1 MITANDTATINYK
14 NELFRKGIHLC
25 SLSIPVIYYFVTREL
40 ALKILIP
47 LAVLSTAIDLGRYY
61 YKPLA
66 DIFYPLFG
74 FLLRNH
80 EKDSAKKNLSGAT
93 YVLLS
98 AVLVV
103 VLFPKI
109 FVVTGFATLILGDMA
124 AALIGRKFGK
134 TRFLA
139 KSLEGTT
146 AFFVVGCI
154 IVLLAP
160 KLENHILEYLI
171 GFFSI
176 SIGAIVENISS
187 SWADDNLTVPVS
199 ICLSMWIFYS
209 IFLPDMNLILLNT
222 PL

>member
-1 MITANDTATINYK
+1 MITANDAATIDYK

-25 SLSIPVIYYFVTREL
+25 SLSIPVIYYFITREL

-47 LAVLSTAIDLGRYY
+47 LAVLSTSIDLGRYY
-61 YKPLA
+61 YKPLG
-66 DIFYPLFG
+66 DLFYSLFG

-80 EKDSAKKNLSGAT
+80 EKDSVKKNLSGAT
-93 YVLLS
+93 YVFLS
-98 AVLVV
+98 AVLVIL
-103 VLFPKI
+103 LFPKI
-109 FVVTGFATLILGDMA
+109 FVITGFATLIIGDLA

-134 TRFLA
+134 TKFLA
-139 KSLEGTT
+139 KSLEGTA

-160 KLENHILEYLI
+160 KLENNILEYII
-171 GFFSI
+171 GFVAI
-176 SIGAIVENISS
+176 SLGAIVENISS

-199 ICLSMWIFYS
+199 ICLTMWILYS
-209 IFLPDMNLILLNT
+209 ILLPGMNLILLNT

>member
-1 MITANDTATINYK
+1 MITANDTATINYR

-25 SLSIPVIYYFVTREL
+25 SLSIPVIYYFITREL

-47 LAVLSTAIDLGRYY
+47 LALLSTAIDLGRYY
-61 YKPLA
+61 YKPLG
-66 DIFYPLFG
+66 DVFYSLFG
-74 FLLRNH
+74 FLLRKH
-80 EKDSAKKNLSGAT
+80 EKDNVKKNLSGAT

-98 AVLVV
+98 AVLVII
-103 VLFPKI
+103 LFPKV
-109 FVVTGFATLILGDMA
+109 FVITGFATLILGDLS

-146 AFFVVGCI
+146 AFFIVGCI
-154 IVLLAP
+154 IVLVAP
-160 KLENHILEYLI
+160 KLESHILEYVI
-171 GFFSI
+171 GFAAI
-176 SIGAIVENISS
+176 TLGAIVENISS

-199 ICLSMWIFYS
+199 ICLSMWIMYS